1 MKISIITVA
10 YNSASTIRD
19 TLESVLAQTY
29 QDIEYV
35 LVDGDSYD
43 NTLAIIKEYEPKF
56 AGRLRWVSAKD
67 NGIYDAMNNGLAI
80 VTGDVV
86 AILNSDD
93 VYCDVS
99 ALEKVVSV
107 FKMNEKLDSVY
118 ADMVYV
124 SHDDTS
130 RVVRRWTTGLQ
141 RPFKTGWHPAHPTMY
156 IKRELFAKYGNYNLE
171 FKLASDFE
179 LMLRFLEKHKMSTYY
194 LKETL
199 VSMRLGG
206 ASNKNLRNILSQN
219 LECIRAFRI
228 NGLKVNP
235 ILYPW
240 FRILPKLLQFVK

>member
-1 MKISIITVA
+1 MKISVITVA

-19 TLESVLAQTY
+19 TIESVLAQTH

-35 LVDGDSYD
+35 LVDGDSRD

-56 AGRLRWVSAKD
+56 AGRLCWVSAKD

-80 VTGDVV
+80 VSGDVV

-93 VYCDVS
+93 VYCDIH

-107 FKMNEKLDSVY
+107 FNNNEKLDSVY

-124 SHDDTS
+124 SHDDTT

-141 RPFKTGWHPAHPTMY
+141 RPFRTGWHPAHPTMF
-156 IKRELFAKYGNYNLE
+156 IKRGLFTKYGNYNLK

-179 LMLRFLEKHKMSTYY
+179 LMLRFLDKYKISTFY

-206 ASNKNLRNILSQN
+206 ASNKNLINILSQN
-219 LECIRAFRI
+219 IECVRAFRI

>member
-19 TLESVLAQTY
+19 TIESVLAQTH

-35 LVDGDSYD
+35 LVDGDSRD

-56 AGRLRWVSAKD
+56 AGRLCWVSAKD

-80 VTGDVV
+80 ASGDVV

-93 VYCDVS
+93 VYCD
-99 ALEKVVSV
+99 ARAIEKVVSV
-107 FKMNEKLDSVY
+107 FNNNEKLDSVY

-141 RPFKTGWHPAHPTMY
+141 RPFRTGWHPAHPTMY
-156 IKRELFAKYGNYNLE
+156 IRRELFSKYGNYNLE

-179 LMLRFLEKHKMSTYY
+179 LMLRFLDKYKISTFY

-206 ASNKNLRNILSQN
+206 ASNKNLINILSQN
-219 LECIRAFRI
+219 IECVRAFRI

>member
-19 TLESVLAQTY
+19 TIESVLAQTH

-35 LVDGDSYD
+35 LVDGDSRD

-56 AGRLRWVSAKD
+56 AGRLCWISAKD
-67 NGIYDAMNNGLAI
+67 NGIFDAMNNGLAI
-80 VTGDVV
+80 VSGDVV

-93 VYCDVS
+93 VYCDAR
-99 ALEKVVSV
+99 ALEKVVTV
-107 FKMNEKLDSVY
+107 FNNNEKLDSVY

-124 SHDDTS
+124 SHDDTT
-130 RVVRRWTTGLQ
+130 RVVRRWRTGLQ
-141 RPFKTGWHPAHPTMY
+141 RTFRTGWHPAHPTIF
-156 IKRELFAKYGNYNLE
+156 IKRELFSKYGNYNLE

-179 LMLRFLEKHKMSTYY
+179 LMLRFLDKYKISTFY

-206 ASNKNLRNILSQN
+206 ASNKNLINILSQN
-219 LECIRAFRI
+219 IECVRAFRI